1 MRYQH
6 KDLTLELWNSKGTLY
21 KNGKILFR
29 GDGYIS
35 IKMFIT
41 ESDNHP
47 EVIKKFK
54 PQLDSREEVKWKKR
68 DEMLRDKEKAKQMEF
83 VPEPPKKE
91 KPKRTKNNRMNDLFK
106 TVR

>member
-6 KDLTLELWNSKGTLY
+6 KDLILELWNSKGTLY
-21 KNGKILFR
+21 KNGKIVFR

-41 ESDNHP
+41 ESDNNP
-47 EVIKKFK
+47 AVIKRFR

-68 DEMLRDKEKAKQMEF
+68 DEMMRDKEKAKRNGIYSRT
-83 VPEPPKKE
+83 PKKE
-91 KPKRTKNNRMNDLFK
+91 KPKRPKRNTIDKMFTR
-106 TVR
+106 